1 MQTEISNYLFQSIS
15 ENYYNFVKKFV
26 KNYCSEEVI
35 KKYEIYYAPTVPEV
49 CIKMIQHE
57 ILEKDC
63 KVLIRLKDIKLYT
76 NETHISMVVPL
87 LTIREII
94 RRFLSIYNVE
104 TPYDKLSNETQKEI
118 HKWCK
123 FFYEHKNAFAKYHI
137 NGRIYF

>member
-1 MQTEISNYLFQSIS
+1 MQTEISNYLFQSIA
-15 ENYYNFVKKFV
+15 EKYYNFVKKFV
-26 KNYCSEEVI
+26 KDYCSEEVI
-35 KKYEIYYAPTVPEV
+35 KKHEAYLSSTMPEV
-49 CIKMIQHE
+49 CIRVIQYE

-76 NETHISMVVPL
+76 DEIHINMVVPS

-104 TPYDKLSNETQKEI
+104 TPYDKLGKETQKEI
-118 HKWCK
+118 HKWGK